1 MNAQQTAKIT
11 MYRTTEQIQDTNA
24 SIIATV
30 PALVALVA
38 AFKTII
44 VSILE
49 TTQLTDVNLTGI
61 TADKGNAKQHL
72 ARTTSDF
79 ADIISAFASATKNA
93 TLKQEVNYSYYKLTR
108 LRDESLVP
116 VCRIIYTRA
125 DENLDA
131 LRDYGITP
139 QKLTL
144 LDTAI
149 NDYAAKSPK
158 TRTAVANR
166 QAHNA
171 NLRELFKQADDILK
185 NQMDGLMKNFR
196 TSHPD
201 FYNAYFAA
209 REVIDP
215 HTTVTQLKGT
225 VIDASDEKPIKGATV
240 TIVELNKSKTTNLN
254 GEYSFKPAENG
265 TFTLKIEKPGYA
277 PYQKE
282 ELEIKTGHII
292 HWHASLVLNE
302 QG

>member
-1 MNAQQTAKIT
+1 MNAQQKAKLT
-11 MYRTTEQIQDTNA
+11 MSRTIEQILNDNT
-24 SIIATV
+24 SIIAAV
-30 PALVALVA
+30 PALVSLVVV
-38 AFKTII
+38 FKGVIA
-44 VSILE
+44 SIL
-49 TTQLTDVNLTGI
+49 TATQLADVNLTGI
-61 TADKGNAKQHL
+61 AADKGNAKNYL
-72 ARTTSDF
+72 ALIASDF
-79 ADIISAFASATKNA
+79 ADIIGSFASANKNA
-93 TLKQEVNYSYYKLTR
+93 TLKQEVKYSLSKLWR
-108 LRDESLVP
+108 MRDEALAP
-116 VCRIIYTRA
+116 VCRIIHDRA
-125 DENLDA
+125 AENLDA

-139 QKLTL
+139 QKLAAF
-144 LDTAI
+144 DTAI

-158 TRTAVANR
+158 TRTAIANR

-196 TSHPD
+196 TTHPD
-201 FYNAYFAA
+201 FYNAYLAA

-225 VIDASDEKPIKGATV
+225 VIDAADEKPIKGATV
-240 TIVELNKSKTTNLN
+240 TIVELNKSKNTNLN

-292 HWHASLVLNE
+292 HWHVSLVRN
-302 QG
+302 